1 MTEDNF
7 TDPVRQI
14 VMSARDHALQR
25 NHEYVGTEHLLL
37 ALIAHNDGVAAE
49 TLRNLNVNLD
59 EIRGTIDDVV
69 PRGNAAPGTTE
80 LPYTTRSKKILELA
94 DSEAHDFGSTHVDTE
109 HLLLGMIREGGGIAA
124 QVLDHAG
131 LNEDIARAEVR
142 RLVGAEPNVIP
153 DVSDV
158 TVEVRL
164 KNGARRRH
172 DSTTIAGAIEFL
184 KQLTY

>member
-1 MTEDNF
+1 MMEDIF
-7 TDPVRQI
+7 SDPARQI
-14 VMSARDHALQR
+14 VVNARGHALQR

-37 ALIAHNDGVAAE
+37 ALMAHDEGVAAE
-49 TLRNLNVNLD
+49 ALRNLNVDLD
-59 EIRGTIDDVV
+59 EIRETIDDVA
-69 PRGNAAPGTTE
+69 PRGHAAPGTSE
-80 LPYTTRSKKILELA
+80 LPFTTRTKKILELA
-94 DSEAHDFGSTHVDTE
+94 ASEAHDFGRSHVDTE
-109 HLLLGMIREGGGIAA
+109 HLLLGIIREGGGIAA

-131 LNEDIARAEVR
+131 VTEEIARAEIR
-142 RLVGAEPNVIP
+142 RLVGVEPNVMP

-184 KQLTY
+184 KRLSY